1 LHKFFVGQ
9 EIFTKTLLSV
19 IHHKPNVGAPNMK
32 KTASR
37 LVLSLSSLRKIN
49 FTKAEPNTM
58 VIPALAQKSSD
69 WMPLI

>member
-1 LHKFFVGQ
+1 
-9 EIFTKTLLSV
+9 
-19 IHHKPNVGAPNMK
+19 MK